1 MIKAVFFDI
10 DGTLLSHQ
18 SGGVPESARE
28 SLRQLKEAGI
38 RIFAATGRHMLE
50 LARLPVQDLPFDGY
64 VTSNGQICLDGSKTL
79 LYDNPIHPE
88 DTRKL
93 AALFDR
99 MAHPIM
105 IIERNRMYINFIN
118 ETVRM
123 AQREISTPVP
133 AVGTYTGNQVYQFV
147 TYEGPECMEP
157 LAKQLPNCKMCRW
170 NPRAFDIIPRE
181 GGKTAGIRQILRY
194 FNLSRE
200 EIMAFGDGE
209 NDLSMMEKAGISIA
223 MENGKASIQEKAD
236 YIAPSNDDAGVG
248 QMLEK
253 LILSC

>member
-28 SLRQLKEAGI
+28 SLRQLKQAGI

-64 VTSNGQICLDGSKTL
+64 VTSNGQLCLDGNKTL

-88 DTRKL
+88 DTQKL
-93 AALFDR
+93 AALFGR
-99 MAHPIM
+99 MEHPIM

-118 ETVRM
+118 GTVRR

-133 AVGTYTGNQVYQFV
+133 AVGAYTGNPVYQFV
-147 TYEGPECMEP
+147 TYEGPECMGP
-157 LAKQLPNCKMCRW
+157 LAKQLPHCKMSRW
-170 NPRAFDIIPRE
+170 NPRAFDIIPGE
-181 GGKTAGIRQILRY
+181 GGKTAGIRQILRH
-194 FNLSRE
+194 FHLSRE

-209 NDLSMMEKAGISIA
+209 NDMDMLDFAGTGVAMGNAGDAVKEHADYVTAGID
-223 MENGKASIQEKAD
+223 QD
-236 YIAPSNDDAGVG
+236 GVRQALQVYG
-248 QMLEK
+248 M
-253 LILSC
+253 I

>member
-133 AVGTYTGNQVYQFV
+133 AVGTYTGNPVYQFV

-181 GGKTAGIRQILRY
+181 G
-194 FNLSRE
+194 
-200 EIMAFGDGE
+200 
-209 NDLSMMEKAGISIA
+209 
-223 MENGKASIQEKAD
+223 
-236 YIAPSNDDAGVG
+236 
-248 QMLEK
+248 
-253 LILSC
+253 

>member
-133 AVGTYTGNQVYQFV
+133 AVGTYTGNPVYQFV

-209 NDLSMMEKAGISIA
+209 NDIDMLGFAGTGVAMGNAGDAVKEHAAYVTAGID
-223 MENGKASIQEKAD
+223 QD
-236 YIAPSNDDAGVG
+236 GVRQALQFYG
-248 QMLEK
+248 
-253 LILSC
+253 II